1 MSKLV
6 LPLKQEINNSF
17 SKSLVPEDKAKIE
30 NSSAFV
36 KIKGNLF
43 SLYFFRFNLN
53 EKTNFADQLKELRD
67 HKWENITNDKINEF
81 SQQFKKIILNSPEIF
96 QMLCNFKL
104 FDSLNQPITFEVIE
118 ENEVTKK
125 IEQSINLDSEKE
137 NTTNEYCE
145 EELNNM
151 DNENAQD
158 STLANNEI
166 YQSSDIDTEAEDTK
180 EAKNDIKS
188 EHNENE
194 RMNDLRYSNDEFL
207 KFFCFNN
214 VNTIIYDME
223 SIDVVKQLN
232 NMLNKVWIPPIFTN
246 NYLFFPLPKY
256 TNSMNSFSFS
266 CINKI
271 FVDIVLLLNYH
282 YFYITKGKILKNED
296 YRQINDKC
304 QEKINKIENLKSY
317 LLKYHPKNIDTFFFD
332 NNIDYIV
339 VKASKSYFNKYP
351 YLSKQKEKKRLYI
364 FFHKIFNEL
373 RDNLKRYSNNKEK
386 IQKLFDIITY
396 YNIETIL
403 KSRHFIYSSFLNYI
417 LDYTKNQLSL
427 NLSLKIENFY
437 KIILYTKAIWYNKIR
452 NFYIKVTEDFLCY
465 VLKNDYYFNIISY
478 GSSSTD
484 LDIIGSD
491 KDYII
496 FNVEKIKLNED
507 FLSRLN
513 KRLSEQNIFNLDIKF
528 IPNASV
534 PVIKLTY
541 DLSKGIY
548 INKEFEMYNFINIIR
563 QYKFFDNYDCTKIK
577 IDISSTK
584 DHKTIENTKK
594 MTELII
600 TELKNYPLIRPVVL
614 YLKFYLKKYNMNSV
628 YLGWL
633 SSLAIFLM
641 IRNIVKTY
649 IKENHKNDLSI
660 WNILYLFL
668 KKFSNYNYDY
678 IIDKDGYDI
687 PYVQSNDDKRFIIIN
702 PLDPNKNVCES
713 SFQTKKIKECFANML
728 KYIIATGE
736 IPF

>member
-1 MSKLV
+1 MSKPV
-6 LPLKQEINNSF
+6 HPLKQEINNSF

-36 KIKGNLF
+36 KIKGNQYSF
-43 SLYFFRFNLN
+43 FFFRFNLK
-53 EKTNFADQLKELRD
+53 EKSFFPVQLEELRD

-81 SQQFKKIILNSPEIF
+81 SQQFKKIILNSPEIV

-125 IEQSINLDSEKE
+125 IEQYINSDSEKE

-151 DNENAQD
+151 DNENAKD

-166 YQSSDIDTEAEDTK
+166 YQSSDIDTEEDTN
-180 EAKNDIKS
+180 EAKKDIKS

-194 RMNDLRYSNDEFL
+194 RMNVLKYRNDEFL
-207 KFFCFNN
+207 KFFLFDD
-214 VNTIIYDME
+214 VNIIIYDME

-256 TNSMNSFSFS
+256 TNSMNYFSFS

-317 LLKYHPKNIDTFFFD
+317 LLKYHPKSIDTFFSD

-351 YLSKQKEKKRLYI
+351 YLSKQKEKKRLDI

-373 RDNLKRYSNNKEK
+373 RDNLKRYSNSEEK

-396 YNIETIL
+396 YNIDTIL

-437 KIILYTKAIWYNKIR
+437 KIILDTKLIWYKIR
-452 NFYIKVTEDFLCY
+452 NFYIEITEKFLLN

-496 FNVEKIKLNED
+496 FYVEKIKLNED

-541 DLSKGIY
+541 DLSKEIY
-548 INKEFEMYNFINIIR
+548 INKIFEMYKR
-563 QYKFFDNYDCTKIK
+563 QYKFFYNYDCTKIK

-584 DHKTIENTKK
+584 DHKTIENTQK
-594 MTELII
+594 MTELIK
-600 TELKNYPLIRPVVL
+600 TELNNYPLIRPVVL

-649 IKENHKNDLSI
+649 IKKNHKNDLSI
-660 WNILYLFL
+660 GRILILFL
-668 KKFSNYNYDY
+668 EKFSNYNYDY

-687 PYVQSNDDKRFIIIN
+687 PYVQSNYDKRFIIIN

-713 SFQTKKIKECFANML
+713 SFQTKKIKEFFANML

-736 IPF
+736 IHF

>member
-1 MSKLV
+1 MSKPV
-6 LPLKQEINNSF
+6 HPLKQEINNSF

-36 KIKGNLF
+36 KIKGNQYSF
-43 SLYFFRFNLN
+43 FFFRFNLK
-53 EKTNFADQLKELRD
+53 EKSYFAVQLEELRD
-67 HKWENITNDKINEF
+67 HKWESITNDKINEF
-81 SQQFKKIILNSPEIF
+81 SQQFKKIILNSPEIV

-125 IEQSINLDSEKE
+125 IEQYINLDSEKE

-151 DNENAQD
+151 DNENAKD

-166 YQSSDIDTEAEDTK
+166 YQSSDIDTEEDTN
-180 EAKNDIKS
+180 EAKKDIKS

-194 RMNDLRYSNDEFL
+194 KMNALKYRNDEFL
-207 KFFCFNN
+207 KFFLFDD
-214 VNTIIYDME
+214 VNIIIYDME

-304 QEKINKIENLKSY
+304 QGKINKIENLKSY
-317 LLKYHPKNIDTFFFD
+317 LLKYHPKSIDTFFSD

-351 YLSKQKEKKRLYI
+351 YLSKQKEKKRLDI

-373 RDNLKRYSNNKEK
+373 RDNLKRYSNNEEK

-396 YNIETIL
+396 YNIDTIL

-427 NLSLKIENFY
+427 NLSLKIENFN

-452 NFYIKVTEDFLCY
+452 NFYIKVTEDFLCN

-496 FNVEKIKLNED
+496 FYVEKIKLNED

-541 DLSKGIY
+541 DLSKGIH

-563 QYKFFDNYDCTKIK
+563 QYEFFDDYDCTKIK

-584 DHKTIENTKK
+584 DHKTIENTQK
-594 MTELII
+594 MTELIK
-600 TELKNYPLIRPVVL
+600 TELNNYPLIRPVVL

-649 IKENHKNDLSI
+649 IKKNHKNDLSI
-660 WNILYLFL
+660 GKILYLFL
-668 KKFSNYNYDY
+668 EKFSNYNYDY